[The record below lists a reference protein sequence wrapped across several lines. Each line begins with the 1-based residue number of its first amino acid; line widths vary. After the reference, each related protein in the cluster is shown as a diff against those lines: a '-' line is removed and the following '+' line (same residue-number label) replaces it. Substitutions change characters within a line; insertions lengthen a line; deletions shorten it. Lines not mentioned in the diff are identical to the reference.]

1 LENSKISS
9 ECLQQSFVILSIRNS
24 CFCITGYVAL
34 IVGSSDQGP
43 AVEVYSPDG
52 MCQHRLADIPVGGAY
67 LHLPTL
73 AYIDGKL
80 LSCAG
85 DAVGN
90 STASVYLVTLF
101 NKPILIKRQTN
112 K

>member
-1 LENSKISS
+1 M
-9 ECLQQSFVILSIRNS
+9 

-52 MCQHRLADIPVGGAY
+52 KCQHRLADIPVGGAY

-73 AYIDGKL
+73 AYIDGKI

-90 STASVYLVTLF
+90 STASVFLVMLF
-101 NKPILIKRQTN
+101 NKLILIKERLTYKLTCIQVREADRQTDG
-112 K
+112 